1 MQSTGQ
7 TSTHDWST
15 QSRQSRVITQAISSF
30 QPARQ
35 RRRRAPRLAE
45 LLLLVDDVLAHDG
58 VVLLEL
64 ELVGRVLLVLRRGV
78 VVPRPGGRLELD
90 VLALA
95 LLGHATPPLD
105 LGRRRHRLPA

>member
-15 QSRQSRVITQAISSF
+15 QSRQSLVITQAIASLSNPERSRA
-30 QPARQ
+30 PAEN
-35 RRRRAPRLAE
+35 PRLAE
-45 LLLLVDDVLAHDG
+45 LLLLVDDVSAHDG

-64 ELVGRVLLVLRRGV
+64 ELVRRVLLVLHRRV
-78 VVPRPGGRLELD
+78 VVAGPRGGLELD

-95 LLGHATPPLD
+95 LLGHRTPL
-105 LGRRRHRLPA
+105 

>member
-15 QSRQSRVITQAISSF
+15 QSRQSRVITQAI
-30 QPARQ
+30 A
-35 RRRRAPRLAE
+35 ALLLE
-45 LLLLVDDVLAHDG
+45 LLFLVDDVSAHDG

-78 VVPRPGGRLELD
+78 EVTRPGGRLELD

-95 LLGHATPPLD
+95 LLRHGMLLCSRAAPATAPARRSS
-105 LGRRRHRLPA
+105 RRRARG